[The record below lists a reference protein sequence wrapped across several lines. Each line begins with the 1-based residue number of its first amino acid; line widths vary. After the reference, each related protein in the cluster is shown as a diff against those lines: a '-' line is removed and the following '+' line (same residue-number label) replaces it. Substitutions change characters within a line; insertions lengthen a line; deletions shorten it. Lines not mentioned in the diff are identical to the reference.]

1 MLRARGAMPMLPR
14 LQLIQQSS
22 TYLSTFQ
29 QQGSATMNQRTAYIE
44 KMELQLDKLNKKMV
58 GLETSAQEAKEEAR
72 QTYKDEMGKLRHQSK
87 VAVAKLDQLKA
98 ASVDSWEELVT
109 DMEKMHDAFTHSIF
123 SLFQAPTPSS
133 PKTDAEKKDGSTAP
147 TKKD

>member
-1 MLRARGAMPMLPR
+1 MLRARGATTFVPR
-14 LQLIQQSS
+14 FQLIQQSS

-72 QTYKDEMGKLRHQSK
+72 QTYKDEMGKLRHQSN

-98 ASVDSWEELVT
+98 ASVDSWQELVT

-123 SLFQAPTPSS
+123 SLFQVPIPSS
-133 PKTDAEKKDGSTAP
+133 PKTDAEKKDGSTP
-147 TKKD
+147 HTKKG

>member
-1 MLRARGAMPMLPR
+1 MLRVRGAMPMLPR

-22 TYLSTFQ
+22 TYLSTF

-58 GLETSAQEAKEEAR
+58 DLETSAQEAKEEAR

-123 SLFQAPTPSS
+123 SLFQVPTPSS
-133 PKTDAEKKDGSTAP
+133 PKTDAEKKDGSTAH
-147 TKKD
+147 TKKG